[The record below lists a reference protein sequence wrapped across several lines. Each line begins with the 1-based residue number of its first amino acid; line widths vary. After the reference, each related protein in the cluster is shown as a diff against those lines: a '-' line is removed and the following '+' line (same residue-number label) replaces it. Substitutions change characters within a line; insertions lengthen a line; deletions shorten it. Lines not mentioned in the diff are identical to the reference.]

1 MFRNKDVKEAAQP
14 YRVLKGVMRV
24 GVLAKGLVL
33 TGDLNVQLVVM
44 CAEKPTR
51 TLLEKVMENLPKQLA
66 VSISI
71 SF

>member
-1 MFRNKDVKEAAQP
+1 
-14 YRVLKGVMRV
+14 MRV

-33 TGDLNVQLVVM
+33 TGDLGVQLVVM

-66 VSISI
+66 VSFINLPVLLCN
-71 SF
+71 FFH

>member
-1 MFRNKDVKEAAQP
+1 
-14 YRVLKGVMRV
+14 MRV

-66 VSISI
+66 VCIFFI
-71 SF
+71 IIIIFL